1 MPERAAPGG
10 RGIRT
15 EDATGGSSYHPLDC
29 SHELSTA
36 VPERIGGRD
45 SVFLLVRSHGG
56 VHFVPRHVLMI
67 DSDPDDFAATDLARE
82 ELQPLDLLVHGRHR
96 PCDDIPPD
104 LP

>member
-36 VPERIGGRD
+36 VPEGIGGRD
-45 SVFLLVRSHGG
+45 PIFLLIRSHGS
-56 VHFVPRHVLMI
+56 VPFLPRPV
-67 DSDPDDFAATDLARE
+67 
-82 ELQPLDLLVHGRHR
+82 LLVYSHAYPLPPPRRAPGELKPPHLLLHHPQPPCHDR
-96 PCDDIPPD
+96 PAD
-104 LP
+104 